1 MQRSRLQKVF
11 LHQRAEGF
19 RMSLQKC
26 NSTLCGI
33 IGHLFMHLTANAEA
47 GDEVE
52 KVCMFIFV

>member
-1 MQRSRLQKVF
+1 
-11 LHQRAEGF
+11 
-19 RMSLQKC
+19 MSLQKC